1 MNWKLLNQEMLYDGF
16 FKLRRLHLS
25 HSRFAGG
32 EPIAVQRELLD
43 RGHAA
48 GVLPYDPI
56 ADRVLLIEQ
65 FRVGA
70 LESPHSPWLMEIIA
84 GMIGPGENP
93 QEVVRREAL
102 EEANCPL
109 QELVHVHDYYSS
121 PGGTS
126 ERISIYVAKADL
138 TDAGGIHG
146 LEHEGEDIRTHVLDA
161 EEAFELLR
169 QQRIDNAM
177 GVIALQWLMLHKEEI
192 QAQWS

>member
-16 FKLRRLHLS
+16 FKLRRLQLS

-32 EPIAVQRELLD
+32 EPIEVQRELLD

-70 LESPHSPWLMEIIA
+70 LESPHSPWLIEIIA

-126 ERISIYVAKADL
+126 ERITIYVANADL
-138 TDAGGIHG
+138 TNAGGIHG
-146 LEHEGEDIRTHVLDA
+146 LEYEGEDIRTHVLDA

-177 GVIALQWLMLHKEEI
+177 GVIALQWLMLHREQI
-192 QAQWS
+192 QAQWT